1 MAKPSKSKP
10 TKTFEEALEDLKTI
24 VHDLETGQLGL
35 SESLDRYESGIKGLK
50 QCHQILEETER
61 KIELLSGFDAEGNP
75 IKEPFDESEKPIEKE
90 KKKASRRSKKKKPAT
105 QSPPSV
111 EVDDS
116 GTLF

>member
-1 MAKPSKSKP
+1 MAKPKKSKP
-10 TKTFEEALEDLKTI
+10 TTTFEEALEDLRTI

-35 SESLDRYESGIKGLK
+35 SESLERYEAGIKGLK

-75 IKEPFDESEKPIEKE
+75 IKQPFDELEKPTEQE
-90 KKKASRRSKKKKPAT
+90 KKKGSRRRKNKKSST
-105 QSPPSV
+105 QSTPLD